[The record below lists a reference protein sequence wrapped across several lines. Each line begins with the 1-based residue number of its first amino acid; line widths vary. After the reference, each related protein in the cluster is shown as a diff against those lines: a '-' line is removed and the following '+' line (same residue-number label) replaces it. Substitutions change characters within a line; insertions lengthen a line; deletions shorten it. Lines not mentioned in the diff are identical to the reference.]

1 MQEKSSSEL
10 LLSKRVNHQILKI
23 KNLKEEIRVLRDEN
37 SLLKSR
43 LKPSVSPSPSS
54 KTISAEHSLYRKVI
68 EAYERAE
75 TKSLEKSI
83 KIFLKAYPKSVH
95 ADNALYLLSVHYYKN
110 GQFSDALKISDK
122 IIRDFP
128 NSNKLESAY
137 FIKGV
142 IYKNL
147 NLNTQAINTFKR
159 IIKIFP
165 GSSEALKS
173 RAHLESLSHVKRGVA
188 HK

>member
-1 MQEKSSSEL
+1 MQKKTSSEAL
-10 LLSKRVNHQILKI
+10 LGERINHQILKI
-23 KNLKEEIRVLRDEN
+23 KDLKREIRMLRDEN
-37 SLLKSR
+37 SLLKSG
-43 LKPSVSPSPSS
+43 LKPQVSQPLS
-54 KTISAEHSLYRKVI
+54 KNVSAEHSLYRKVI

-83 KIFLKAYPKSVH
+83 KIFLKTYPKSVH
-95 ADNALYLLSVHYYKN
+95 ADNALYLLAVYYYKN
-110 GQFSDALKISDK
+110 GQFSDSLKVSDM
-122 IIRDFP
+122 IIRDYP

-147 NLNTQAINTFKR
+147 NLNTQAINVFQRIKR
-159 IIKIFP
+159 LFP

-173 RAHLESLSHVKRGVA
+173 RAHLENLSHVERGVA